1 MAKLSVSYMGLTLKN
16 PIVAASSGLT
26 STLKEIKD
34 LEASGVGA
42 VVVKSLF
49 EEEIIMETKD
59 NMNKMQ
65 ASGFIYPET
74 MEYFDFD
81 EMQDPVANYIKLIS
95 DAKREVKIPIIASIN
110 CVTAQKWP
118 DFAKRIQEAGADAL
132 ELNIFALPSDF
143 NRTAQEN
150 DKLYFDII
158 EKVTSLVKI
167 PVAVKIS
174 HYNASLA
181 SFIKRLSE
189 TSIKSIVLFNRFYSP
204 DIDIDNLNFT
214 SSNVFSTPSE
224 LALPLRWVAIMSERV
239 SCDLAAST
247 GIHDGEAV
255 AKALLAGAS
264 VVHVASTLYRNGL
277 GRVGEMLKDLEAWMS
292 RMEFNNIAD
301 FKGKMSQTKT
311 HDPAAY
317 ERVQFMKNFKDL
329 KR

>member
-1 MAKLSVSYMGLTLKN
+1 MAKLSVSYMGLALKN

-49 EEEIIMETKD
+49 EEEIIMETQD

-65 ASGFIYPET
+65 SSGFIYPET

-81 EMQDPVANYIKLIS
+81 EMQDPVANYLKLIS

-132 ELNIFALPSDF
+132 ELNIFSLPSDF

-167 PVAVKIS
+167 PVGVKIS

-204 DIDIDNLNFT
+204 DIDIDTLNFT

-224 LALPLRWVAIMSERV
+224 LALPLRWIAIMSERV

-247 GIHDGEAV
+247 GVHDGEAV

-277 GRVGEMLKDLEAWMS
+277 GRVGEMLKDLEAWMG
-292 RMEFNNIAD
+292 RMEFNNISD
-301 FKGKMSQTKT
+301 FKGKMSQAKT